1 MKLQNTC
8 IKNVRGLVV
17 SEVKVLDCTLRD
29 GGYVVNTIF
38 QDYVIKGIVQK
49 LVNSNIDIIELG
61 YLKDCTRA
69 LGSTTC
75 NSLDEMSCFLPSKR
89 NKNTKYAVMV
99 EYNTLDLSKLT
110 QKCNSEIDIIRICFF
125 KKDRFEIFDYV
136 KNIINK
142 GFEVYLQP
150 MDTINYND
158 SELLEL
164 VDITNKLGVSALY
177 IVDSYGSMY
186 EENLEHIYSILN
198 HNLLNNISIGIH
210 SHNNLQM
217 SFMLVQNLI
226 KISKGERNVIV
237 DASCGGIGRGAGN
250 ACSELIVDYCNR
262 KLKKDYNIDE
272 ILDILD
278 SYISKIQKKHQ
289 WGYSTPYFI
298 SGKYSVHVNNIS
310 YLLSKHNLKAKDI
323 KFVISQI
330 DKDADKRYD
339 YAELENIIV
348 NYNSTKNRI
357 VDNLDDLRNI
367 FADSHILVCAPGK
380 SILKESN
387 KIQNYIVE
395 NDPIVVSVNAFI
407 PNLKTDYIFYSNI
420 LRYEYSKEK
429 YPEEFSNVQ
438 KILSSNIKQNSGQNE
453 YIVDYYS
460 LIKRGW
466 KFFDNS
472 TILCLRLLKNLGV
485 KNISIAGFDGYLL
498 DQNSGNY
505 VDDEILFNLSERD
518 KIQLNKDLSEM
529 LKDFKTKNTDVH
541 IQFITDS
548 LLNIN

>member
-1 MKLQNTC
+1 M
-8 IKNVRGLVV
+8 

-49 LVNSNIDIIELG
+49 LVNSNVDIVELG
-61 YLKDCTRA
+61 YLKDCARQ

-75 NSLDEMSCFLPSKR
+75 NSLDEMKGFLPLKR
-89 NKNTKYAVMV
+89 NKNTKYAVMI
-99 EYNTLDLSKLT
+99 EYNTLDLSKLSR
-110 QKCNSEIDIIRICFF
+110 KCNSEIDIVRICFF

-136 KNIINK
+136 KSIINK

-150 MDTINYND
+150 MDTINYKD
-158 SELLEL
+158 TELLEL
-164 VDITNKLGVSALY
+164 IDITNRLGVSALY

-186 EENLEHIYSILN
+186 EEDLEHIYSILN
-198 HNLLNNISIGIH
+198 HNLLNEISIGLH

-226 KISKGERNVIV
+226 KMSRGERNVIV

-250 ACSELIVDYCNR
+250 ACTELIVDYCNR
-262 KLKKDYNIDE
+262 KLEKDYNLDE

-278 SYISKIQKKHQ
+278 SYISKIHEKHQ

-298 SGKYSVHVNNIS
+298 SGKYSVHVNNVS

-330 DKDADKRYD
+330 NKESDKRYD
-339 YAELENIIV
+339 YSELENIIV
-348 NYNSTKNRI
+348 NYNSTKNEI
-357 VDNLDDLRNI
+357 GDNLDDLRNI
-367 FADSHILVCAPGK
+367 FAGKHILVCAPGK
-380 SILKESN
+380 SIFNEN
-387 KIQNYIVE
+387 DKIQKYIVE
-395 NDPIVVSVNAFI
+395 YNPIVVSVNALI
-407 PNLKTDYIFYSNI
+407 PNLKTDYIFYSNV
-420 LRYEYSKEK
+420 LRYEYSREK
-429 YPEEFSNVQ
+429 YPEDFQNVQ
-438 KILSSNIKQNSGQNE
+438 KILSSNIKQNPEKDE

-460 LIKRGW
+460 LLKRGW

-472 TILCLRLLKNLGV
+472 TILCLRLLKILGV

-498 DQNSGNY
+498 DKNSKNY
-505 VDDEILFNLSERD
+505 VDDEILFNLSEYD

-529 LKDFKTKNTDVH
+529 LKDFKNKNSGVN
-541 IQFITDS
+541 IQFITES